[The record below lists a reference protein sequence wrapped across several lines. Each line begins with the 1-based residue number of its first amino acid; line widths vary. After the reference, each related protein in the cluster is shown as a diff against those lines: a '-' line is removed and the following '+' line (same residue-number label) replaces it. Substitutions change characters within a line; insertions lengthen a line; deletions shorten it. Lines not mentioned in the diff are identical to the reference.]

1 MNFGD
6 GMANF
11 TLDLL
16 ADFAIFLPNRL
27 IVMAQD
33 PPHIPPLVGQAPA
46 FLDLMEQVSRVAPLD
61 RPVLV
66 IGERGTGKELI
77 AARLHYLSRRWDRP
91 LLTLNAAAL
100 PETLLDSEL
109 FGHET
114 GAFTGAVRQRRGRF
128 ELADGGSLFLDEI
141 ASTSLAVQ
149 ERLLRVVEYG
159 AFERVGGSATVR
171 VDVRLIGA
179 TNVDLPSEA
188 AAGRFRQDLLD
199 RLAFDVLT
207 VPPLRAR
214 PEDIPLLA
222 EHFGRAMAHELR
234 WPAFPGFGAG
244 ALDALL
250 AHPWPGNVR
259 ELKNVVERAVYR
271 AGSPGRA
278 IAKVDFDP
286 FASPFRPVPAQARPG
301 RTDRI
306 SGPRHRDDHATDPN
320 AAATDFRQAVA
331 AFERR
336 LLEDALARHRHN
348 QRATAGALGLTY
360 DQLRHQLRRHGLL
373 PARR

>member
-1 MNFGD
+1 
-6 GMANF
+6 MARD
-11 TLDLL
+11 TPEL
-16 ADFAIFLPNRL
+16 
-27 IVMAQD
+27 
-33 PPHIPPLVGQAPA
+33 PPLVGQASA
-46 FLDLMEQVSRVAPLD
+46 FLDLMEQVSRAAPLD

-77 AARLHYLSRRWDRP
+77 AARLHYLSPRWDRP
-91 LLTLNAAAL
+91 LLKLNAAAL

-109 FGHET
+109 FGHEA

-159 AFERVGGSATVR
+159 AFERVGGSAAVQ

-179 TNVDLPSEA
+179 TNFDLPSAA
-188 AAGRFRQDLLD
+188 AAGHFRQDLLD

-214 PEDIPLLA
+214 REDIPVLA
-222 EHFGRAMAHELR
+222 EYFGRAMAHDLG
-234 WPAFPGFGAG
+234 WPAFPGFGPD

-271 AGSPGRA
+271 AGSPGRR
-278 IAKVDFDP
+278 ITNVQFDP
-286 FASPFRPVPAQARPG
+286 FASPFRPVPAHVAP
-301 RTDRI
+301 DL
-306 SGPRHRDDHATDPN
+306 SGQTSNRRQPDEGVTNPKSDSAM
-320 AAATDFRQAVA
+320 DFRQAVA
-331 AFERR
+331 AFERQ
-336 LLEDALARHRHN
+336 LLQDALARHRHN

-360 DQLRHQLRRHGLL
+360 DQLRHQLRKHGLL

>member
-1 MNFGD
+1 
-6 GMANF
+6 MA
-11 TLDLL
+11 TDLPEL
-16 ADFAIFLPNRL
+16 
-27 IVMAQD
+27 
-33 PPHIPPLVGQAPA
+33 PPLVGQAPA

-77 AARLHYLSRRWDRP
+77 AARLHYLSSRWDRP
-91 LLTLNAAAL
+91 LLKLNAAAL
-100 PETLLDSEL
+100 PEALLDSEL
-109 FGHET
+109 FGHEA

-159 AFERVGGSATVR
+159 AFERVGGSATVQ

-179 TNVDLPSEA
+179 TNLDLPFEA

-199 RLAFDVLT
+199 RLAFDVVT

-214 PEDIPLLA
+214 REDIPLLT
-222 EHFGRAMAHELR
+222 EHFGRAMAHDLG
-234 WPAFPGFGAG
+234 WPAFPGFAAD

-259 ELKNVVERAVYR
+259 ELRNVVERAVYR
-271 AGSPGRA
+271 AGSPGRR
-278 IAKVDFDP
+278 ITRVQFDP
-286 FASPFRPVPAQARPG
+286 FASPFRPAPAHRGPP
-301 RTDRI
+301 RSDSI
-306 SGPRHRDDHATDPN
+306 SDPPQRNGAVSPRADGAM
-320 AAATDFRQAVA
+320 DFRQAVA
-331 AFERR
+331 AFERQ
-336 LLEDALARHRHN
+336 LLEDALGRHRHN

-360 DQLRHQLRRHGLL
+360 DQLRNQLRKHGLL

>member
-1 MNFGD
+1 
-6 GMANF
+6 MA
-11 TLDLL
+11 TDSPGL
-16 ADFAIFLPNRL
+16 
-27 IVMAQD
+27 
-33 PPHIPPLVGQAPA
+33 PPLVGQASA
-46 FLDLMEQVSRVAPLD
+46 FLDLMEQVSRAAPLD

-77 AARLHYLSRRWDRP
+77 AARLHYLSPRWDRP
-91 LLTLNAAAL
+91 LLKLNAAAL

-109 FGHET
+109 FGHEA

-128 ELADGGSLFLDEI
+128 DLADGGSLFLDEI

-159 AFERVGGSATVR
+159 AFERVGGSATVQ

-179 TNVDLPSEA
+179 TNLDLPSA
-188 AAGRFRQDLLD
+188 AAVGRFRQDLLD

-214 PEDIPLLA
+214 REDIPLLA
-222 EHFGRAMAHELR
+222 EHFGRAMAHDLG
-234 WPAFPGFGAG
+234 WPAFPGFGPD

-250 AHPWPGNVR
+250 AYPWPGNVR

-271 AGSPGRA
+271 AGSPALR
-278 IAKVDFDP
+278 ITKVQFDP
-286 FASPFRPVPAQARPG
+286 FASPFRPAPAHVAP
-301 RTDRI
+301 DL
-306 SGPRHRDDHATDPN
+306 SGQVSNRRQRDEGATHPKVDG
-320 AAATDFRQAVA
+320 AIDFRQAVA
-331 AFERR
+331 DFERQ
-336 LLEDALARHRHN
+336 LLDDALARHRHN

-360 DQLRHQLRRHGLL
+360 DQLRNQLRKHGLL